1 MAKMSG
7 VIDLSM
13 SVPLTQFSVAS
24 SAGGGDYD
32 EASFDSFSYSTT
44 CKCDLCS
51 TYMCTCTCTYMY
63 KP

>member
-44 CKCDLCS
+44 CKCDLR
-51 TYMCTCTCTYMY
+51 TYSILASTCTFTY